1 MKLQLVAT
9 CLFGLEKLLGEEID
23 ALGLH
28 RIDTMDGRVTFEG
41 ELSDIAR
48 ANIGLRCAEHVF
60 IKLASFPATTFDEL
74 FQGTRQIAWED
85 WIGKLDA
92 FPVKGHAIKSKLF
105 SVPDCQ
111 SIVKKAVVDRLSA
124 RYGVKW
130 FAETETKYQIE
141 FFIFKDTIFIR
152 FTALR

>member
-23 ALGLH
+23 ALGLR

-74 FQGTRQIAWED
+74 FQGKRGDPPYLVPSSLRTLQ
-85 WIGKLDA
+85 LL
-92 FPVKGHAIKSKLF
+92 LF
-105 SVPDCQ
+105 
-111 SIVKKAVVDRLSA
+111 L
-124 RYGVKW
+124 
-130 FAETETKYQIE
+130 
-141 FFIFKDTIFIR
+141 
-152 FTALR
+152 